1 MSNQIIKIKCDFYLI
16 RFLESIFGPQPIKF
30 PKSHN
35 FNNILSYNLGF
46 IPPDYQDPD
55 FGNET
60 LLVEL
65 PYFENKDPR
74 VYNYLSPKQQKIFRD
89 EVYCLFKLTF
99 RTDITKILLMQ
110 FKRQKKRA
118 LEMFIDKYNI
128 PLDCWDMLDKD
139 YSRHIQLTWKKKK
152 RVFR

>member
-1 MSNQIIKIKCDFYLI
+1 MSLQIIKIKCEVYLI
-16 RFLESIFGPQPIKF
+16 RFLESVYGAQPIKF
-30 PKSHN
+30 PKGSN

-46 IPPDYQDPD
+46 TPPDNKDTGY
-55 FGNET
+55 GEET
-60 LLVEL
+60 LLVEI

-74 VYNYLSPKQQKIFRD
+74 VYNYLSPKKQEIFRD
-89 EVYCLFKLTF
+89 EVYCLFKMTF

-118 LEMFIDKYNI
+118 LEMFIEKYNI

-139 YSRHIQLTWKKKK
+139 YSRHIQLGWKKKK
-152 RVFR
+152 RQFR